1 MSRPP
6 GFFTRLR
13 QRFISTPRSNS
24 ESEALR
30 NAARH
35 REALQIESGLL
46 AAITRYAR
54 EAEVDHEEKNA
65 AALAYVQYIRD
76 HRGFLVQNGYA
87 EVLILT
93 LQRIINNP
101 DIENDIHE
109 IAREEIEALRN
120 IQPPVGGG
128 RRRSRKRSRQR
139 KRRAIRKARNSRRR
153 NTRK

>member
-13 QRFISTPRSNS
+13 QRFVSTPRSNS

-54 EAEVDHEEKNA
+54 EADVDNEEKNA
-65 AALAYVQYIRD
+65 AALAYIQYIRD
-76 HRGFLVQNGYA
+76 HRGFLVHNGYA
-87 EVLILT
+87 ELIILT
-93 LQRIINNP
+93 LQRIVNNP

-109 IAREEIEALRN
+109 MAREEIEALRN
-120 IQPPVGGG
+120 IQPPFGGG
-128 RRRSRKRSRQR
+128 RRRSRQG
-139 KRRAIRKARNSRRR
+139 KRRATRKARKSRRR